1 MGKDPRDFKEK
12 YGPWSI
18 VIGASMGIGAACAKR
33 LASKGINVIVSARSE
48 DKLNKLK
55 KEIEETYKVKAMALP
70 LDITRDDAYEVI
82 EEATKDLKM
91 GSAVFS
97 AAYSFNGA
105 FLTGT
110 EEEYRKMAELNIFG
124 AYRFANY
131 FGKRFCSQRKGGL
144 VFLGSLA
151 GYYGAP
157 GQSFYGGTKAF
168 EIALAEGLY
177 TEFKAYNVDVT
188 VDLIGA
194 VKTPGLVDMFGED
207 GCAKLKAADETEVGY
222 ECIDTM
228 GEGPVMTITKEMR
241 SGVNMMRKLMSLNKQ
256 TEVVGKANLDTNLGG
271 FADQFPEGE
280 RNVAARLGQ
289 KIGG

>member
-48 DKLNKLK
+48 DKLKNLK

-70 LDITRDDAYEVI
+70 LDITRADAYEVI

-97 AAYSFNGA
+97 AAYCFNGA

-124 AYRFANY
+124 AYRFADY
-131 FGKRFCSQRKGGL
+131 FGKRFCAQKKGGL
-144 VFLGSLA
+144 VFLGSFA

-157 GQSFYGGTKAF
+157 GQCFYGVTKAF
-168 EIALAEGLY
+168 EIVLAEGLY

-194 VKTPGLVDMFGED
+194 VKTPGLLELFGED
-207 GCAKLKAADETEVGY
+207 GCKKLKAADETEVGY
-222 ECIDTM
+222 ECVDTM
-228 GEGPVMTITKEMR
+228 GEGPVIAITKEMR
-241 SGVNMMRKLMSLNKQ
+241 SGVNIMRKFMSLNKQ
-256 TEVVGKANLDTNLGG
+256 TEVVGKSNLDSNLGG
-271 FADQFPEGE
+271 FANQFPEGE
-280 RNVAARLGQ
+280 RTATKRLG
-289 KIGG
+289 

>member
-1 MGKDPRDFKEK
+1 MSKNSRDFTK
-12 YGPWSI
+12 YGPQSI

-48 DKLNKLK
+48 EKLSKLK
-55 KEIEETYKVKAMALP
+55 EEIEKTYKVKVMELP

-82 EEATKDLKM
+82 EEKTKDLDM

-110 EEEYRKMAELNIFG
+110 EEEYRKMAGLNVFG
-124 AYRFANY
+124 SYRFANY
-131 FGKRFCSQRKGGL
+131 FGRKFCAQKRGGL
-144 VFLGSLA
+144 LFLGSLA

-157 GQSFYGGTKAF
+157 GQAFYGGTKAF

-177 TEFKAYNVDVT
+177 SEFKPYNVDVT

-194 VKTPGLVDMFGED
+194 VKTPGLVDMFGEG
-207 GCAKLKAADETEVGY
+207 GCNKLKAADETEVGY

-228 GEGPVMTITKEMR
+228 GEGPVIAITKLMR
-241 SGVNMMRKLMSLNKQ
+241 SAVNMMRKFMSLNKQ
-256 TEVVGKANLDTNLGG
+256 TELVGKSNLDINLNG
-271 FADQFPEGE
+271 FADQFPKGE
-280 RNVAARLGQ
+280 RNVAARLGD